1 MVRDSDSDSS
11 VISSS
16 LSAVTSAA
24 AAPLLHR
31 GGTRRGRTSAGAA
44 RRRSGRHRAD
54 AFPAA
59 SGGERHV
66 TKRVG
71 PFPRQESINL
81 LQEFVIDPAIQGV
94 PSKLR
99 LCYVDLD
106 FECSTVCLT
115 LLGLMGIWQKWLGS
129 WARWWNTEIKVNP
142 TQVSA
147 HQGTPCSFGESVP
160 SQSKGPLRD
169 WLTLLR
175 SLCFRRTKSNAK
187 GSEFTCKSSS

>member
-1 MVRDSDSDSS
+1 MTIRIRKVIPIIPSS
-11 VISSS
+11 SSS

-59 SGGERHV
+59 SGEERHV

-81 LQEFVIDPAIQGV
+81 LQECVIDPAIQRV

-115 LLGLMGIWQKWLGS
+115 LLGLMGIWAEAAGQDGGTQK
-129 WARWWNTEIKVNP
+129 
-142 TQVSA
+142 
-147 HQGTPCSFGESVP
+147 
-160 SQSKGPLRD
+160 SKSIQP
-169 WLTLLR
+169 R
-175 SLCFRRTKSNAK
+175 STSTWDALQCL
-187 GSEFTCKSSS
+187 

>member
-59 SGGERHV
+59 SGEERHV

-81 LQEFVIDPAIQGV
+81 LQECVIDPAIQRV

-115 LLGLMGIWQKWLGS
+115 LLGLMGIWQKWPGKMV
-129 WARWWNTEIKVNP
+129 E
-142 TQVSA
+142 
-147 HQGTPCSFGESVP
+147 
-160 SQSKGPLRD
+160 D
-169 WLTLLR
+169 
-175 SLCFRRTKSNAK
+175 
-187 GSEFTCKSSS
+187 